1 MLTFNIFTIF
11 ISIVCLLTSI
21 GYFFLQEGA
30 NAFPG
35 FILLYTL
42 QFVGYFLLI
51 WKIREGQKL
60 NLKFFIGLA
69 IVLRVLLVFSSPII
83 EDDYWRYLWDG
94 RVLAH
99 SLNPYAYAPD
109 NPYYDSLDVYYR
121 SKIGFKEFGT
131 IYPPISI
138 SIFAIAHLI
147 KEDSLLILKL
157 ILTVFEIL
165 TGVIVWQW
173 LKLRKQNVN
182 WSLVY
187 FLSPLVL
194 KEVANSGH
202 LDSIAVFFSTL
213 SFFLLARNLSTTKKG
228 LSSSLGVWM
237 SFAVAVGSKLY
248 PIILLPLII
257 RFDKNRIKGFCL
269 FVLMIGL
276 FYIPFLSERSEL
288 LDGTK
293 AFAKY
298 WLFNASLFRIISLLI
313 NPIVEEILLS
323 WSFSSL
329 IEQGLLVKAVVGVMC
344 VIFCIWIAKKT
355 KDAGS
360 LPAALSLSIGSILLL
375 SPVVNSWYV
384 LWILPFVCLN
394 EGYVWL
400 IFSFLIGTSYSW
412 LYDPNL
418 APFFGLLEY
427 SIFYGL
433 MFIIAK
439 RNQFSFFGDFEIVN
453 YGPKRP
459 IKRD

>member
-1 MLTFNIFTIF
+1 MLTFNISTIY
-11 ISIVCLLTSI
+11 ISIIYLLTST
-21 GYFFLQEGA
+21 GYFFLPEGA

-35 FILLYTL
+35 FIFLYTI
-42 QFVGYFLLI
+42 QFIGYFILI
-51 WKIREGQKL
+51 WKIREGQSL
-60 NLKFFIGLA
+60 NLKFFIVLA
-69 IVLRVLLVFSSPII
+69 IVLRILLVFSPPII

-109 NPYYDSLDVYYR
+109 NPYYDSLDIFYR

-147 KEDSLLILKL
+147 KPDSLLILKL
-157 ILTVFEIL
+157 ILTIFEIL
-165 TGVIVWQW
+165 SGVIVWQW
-173 LKLRKQNVN
+173 LKLRKQNVE
-182 WSLVY
+182 WSLIY

-194 KEVANSGH
+194 KDIANSGH

-213 SFFLLARNLSTTKKG
+213 SFYLLARNLSAVKNRF
-228 LSSSLGVWM
+228 SSSLWVWI
-237 SFAVAVGSKLY
+237 SFAMAVGSKLY
-248 PIILLPLII
+248 PLILLPLII

-269 FVLMIGL
+269 FIFIIGL
-276 FYIPFLSERSEL
+276 FYLPFLSAKSEM

-298 WLFNASLFRIISLLI
+298 WLFNASLFRVFSIMI
-313 NPIVEEILLS
+313 NPIAEALPLAS
-323 WSFSSL
+323 SFRAL
-329 IEQGLLVKAVVGVMC
+329 IEQGLLVKAIVGVMS
-344 VIFCIWIAKKT
+344 VSFCIWIAKKT

-360 LPAALSLSIGSILLL
+360 LPSALSLSIGSVLLL

-394 EGYVWL
+394 EGYLWL

-412 LYDPNL
+412 FYDPNL
-418 APFFGLLEY
+418 ATFFGLFEY
-427 SIFYGL
+427 FIFYGL

-439 RNQFSFFGDFEIVN
+439 RNQFSFLEDFEIVN
-453 YGPKRP
+453 HGQKRST
-459 IKRD
+459 KRN